1 MSFLDALKKN
11 LTPEMY
17 AQVTDALGDDF
28 DYDLVPRTRL
38 NKVIAQRNTLRD
50 QLAGLSGEPGS
61 TPKPPKA
68 DPDDPEVL
76 PGKPVDTAAL
86 EQKYKD
92 QADEA
97 IRGVKMQYAALSK
110 LREAGVVDP
119 EMVWSSSV
127 LDKTK
132 ITMDEHDKIT
142 GMDEM
147 LTQLKTDKAYLF
159 KQTTPPA
166 GTGKDGG
173 TQFEGVTTRD
183 AFLKLDVAQQIA
195 FKQANPEIFKKF
207 MKGE

>member
-1 MSFLDALKKN
+1 MSFLDTLKKS

-50 QLAGLSGEPGS
+50 QLAGLSGEP
-61 TPKPPKA
+61 KPPKV
-68 DPDDPEVL
+68 DPDDPEV
-76 PGKPVDTAAL
+76 PPVDTAAL
-86 EQKYKD
+86 EQKYKN

-132 ITMDEHDKIT
+132 ITMDEHDKIV

>member
-1 MSFLDALKKN
+1 MSFLDALKRS

-28 DYDLVPRTRL
+28 DFDLVPRTRL

-50 QLAGLSGEPGS
+50 QLAGLSGEP
-61 TPKPPKA
+61 KPPKT
-68 DPDDPEVL
+68 DPDEPDVP
-76 PGKPVDTAAL
+76 PVDTAAL

-132 ITMDEHDKIT
+132 ITMDEHDKIA

-147 LTQLKTDKAYLF
+147 ITQLKTDKAYLF

>member
-28 DYDLVPRTRL
+28 DFDLVPRTRL

-50 QLAGLSGEPGS
+50 QLAGLSGEP
-61 TPKPPKA
+61 KPSKT
-68 DPDDPEVL
+68 DPDEPDVP
-76 PGKPVDTAAL
+76 PVDTAAL
-86 EQKYKD
+86 EQKYKN

-132 ITMDEHDKIT
+132 ITMDEHDKII

>member
-11 LTPEMY
+11 LTPELY

-28 DYDLVPRTRL
+28 DLDLVPRTRL
-38 NKVIAQRNTLRD
+38 NKVIAQRNALRD
-50 QLAGLSGEPGS
+50 QLAGVSSE
-61 TPKPPKA
+61 PKPSTA
-68 DPDDPEVL
+68 ESDDSDVP
-76 PGKPVDTAAL
+76 PSQQVDTAAL
-86 EQKYKD
+86 EQKYKN

>member
-1 MSFLDALKKN
+1 MSFLDALKKS

-50 QLAGLSGEPGS
+50 QLAGLSGEP
-61 TPKPPKA
+61 KPPKT
-68 DPDDPEVL
+68 DPDDPEV
-76 PGKPVDTAAL
+76 PPVDTAAL

-147 LTQLKTDKAYLF
+147 ITQLKTDKAYLF

>member
-1 MSFLDALKKN
+1 MSFLDTLKKS

-50 QLAGLSGEPGS
+50 QLAGLSGEPGG
-61 TPKPPKA
+61 TPKSTKA
-68 DPDDPEVL
+68 DPDDPEV
-76 PGKPVDTAAL
+76 PPVDTAAL
-86 EQKYKD
+86 EQKYKN

-147 LTQLKTDKAYLF
+147 ITQLKTDKAYLF
-159 KQTTPPA
+159 KQTTPA

>member
-1 MSFLDALKKN
+1 MSFLDALKRS

-50 QLAGLSGEPGS
+50 QLAGLSGEP
-61 TPKPPKA
+61 KPPKT
-68 DPDDPEVL
+68 DPDEPDVP
-76 PGKPVDTAAL
+76 PVDTAAL

-132 ITMDEHDKIT
+132 ITMDEHDKII

>member
-1 MSFLDALKKN
+1 MSFLDALKRS

-17 AQVTDALGDDF
+17 DQVTDALGDDF

-50 QLAGLSGEPGS
+50 QLAGLSGEP
-61 TPKPPKA
+61 KPPKA
-68 DPDDPEVL
+68 DPDEPDVP
-76 PGKPVDTAAL
+76 PVDTAAL
-86 EQKYKD
+86 EQKYKN

>member
-1 MSFLDALKKN
+1 MSFLDTLKKS

-50 QLAGLSGEPGS
+50 QLAGLSGEP
-61 TPKPPKA
+61 KPPKT
-68 DPDDPEVL
+68 DPDDPEV
-76 PGKPVDTAAL
+76 PPVDTAAL
-86 EQKYKD
+86 EQKYKN

-147 LTQLKTDKAYLF
+147 ITQLKTDKAYLF

>member
-1 MSFLDALKKN
+1 MSFLDSLKKN

-28 DYDLVPRTRL
+28 DFDLVPRTRL

-50 QLAGLSGEPGS
+50 QLAGLGGEPGS
-61 TPKPPKA
+61 TPKQTKA
-68 DPDDPEVL
+68 DSDEPDVPAD
-76 PGKPVDTAAL
+76 KPVDTAAL
-86 EQKYKD
+86 EQKYKN

-97 IRGVKMQYAALSK
+97 IRGAMIQYAALLK

-119 EMVWSSSV
+119 EMVWSSNV

-132 ITMDEHDKIT
+132 IKMDEHDKIT

-159 KQTTPPA
+159 NQTTPPA

-173 TQFEGVTTRD
+173 TPFEGVTTRD